1 MNTAHLHLM
10 LNHIPV
16 LGTLIGLALLSFALW
31 KRSEESKR
39 IALGLLVTT
48 ALLAVPAFLTGEPA
62 EGMVKGLPGVSK
74 AIIEQHEEAAQGAF
88 IGLCILGSVALA
100 GLVWFRGGQRMP
112 SWFGSVVLAGSLL
125 VGGWM
130 AWTANLGGQI
140 RHSEIRSGGDA
151 QADAAVPRSH

>member
-1 MNTAHLHLM
+1 MNTAHLHLI

-16 LGTLIGLALLSFALW
+16 LGTFITLGLLSFALW
-31 KRSEESKR
+31 KRSEEAKR
-39 IALGLLVTT
+39 TALGLLVII

-62 EGMVKGLPGVSK
+62 EGVVKGLPGVSG

-88 IGLCILGSVALA
+88 IGLCILGGVALA
-100 GLVWFRGGQRMP
+100 GLLWFRRGQIMP
-112 SWFGSVVLAGSLL
+112 SWFGSIVLAGSLL

-140 RHSEIRSGGDA
+140 RHSEIRSAVNA
-151 QADAAVPRSH
+151 QADGAEGHSH